1 MNKKKKEPAESFEA
15 SMERLE
21 EIVAELE
28 KGELPLEKS
37 LERFEEALG
46 IGSRCRQVL
55 DRAELRVR
63 KLIDVQED
71 GTLTG
76 EDLSDDS

>member
-1 MNKKKKEPAESFEA
+1 MSKKKENDESFEA

-21 EIVAELE
+21 AIVAELE

-46 IGSRCRQVL
+46 IGNRCRQVL
-55 DRAELRVR
+55 DRAEMRVR
-63 KLIDVQED
+63 QLIEVQDD
-71 GTLTG
+71 GTIVE
-76 EDLSDDS
+76 EDMPDDA